1 MFNIRSTITTSF
13 NVSTLAYSTLTGSTI
28 SFTSLITAS
37 TINPTN
43 AISLITSYS
52 TLTGSSITATTVN
65 INAAATISQIT
76 ATTLRPS
83 AAVTSTLTIGS
94 TFNITNGANTGTI
107 SSLSYYQADI
117 TETTRAG
124 SIQQHDNSVAV
135 TALQPLDYSQFGLNW
150 VVENQLP
157 QGVGYSSVGMSATG
171 QYQTL
176 NADSTIYYSS
186 NYGQTWTPTTLASSV
201 NSIAI
206 SASGQY
212 QIAALLGATKGLYY
226 SSNYGQTWTVATG
239 TNAINFYQVCISAS
253 GQYASACVW
262 NASSVTYYSSN
273 YGQTWTASNQAGV
286 FFGIACSASGQYQVV
301 GDGGASGGAGAI
313 YYSTTYG
320 RTWIASNITN
330 TSGYIQWG
338 AMSAT
343 GQYASFATTQTGI
356 WFSSN
361 YGQTWAQAG
370 GGITAF
376 NFRGITIS
384 ASGQY
389 QLAAGFTYGI
399 YYSTN
404 YGQTWVA
411 GFPSGGYFFNVAMSA
426 NGQYSIACVASGGSP
441 ASAIYQTILPFFTA
455 GSSTNLLTTSIQTN
469 AITFSDGSTA
479 VSADPP
485 LDYGTFGLN
494 WTQSGSA
501 SLVCLCVA
509 MSASGQYQIA
519 GQSAGYASN
528 SGTIYYSSNYGQT
541 WTAVTSSPSNSWGTV
556 AMSTSGQY
564 AIICVS
570 DNSVSVP
577 GPVYIS
583 STYGQTWSAT
593 TLSVCGSVAISAS
606 GQYMTVVNQSGGVSS
621 SSANGIYISNNYGQ
635 SWTRT
640 YSAQGTYRVAMSAS
654 GQYQYA
660 TWYATG
666 GDNFYSYN
674 YGQTWASM
682 TGLSALGSAT
692 TYIQGIVC
700 SASGQYISAVNGN
713 TFYYSFNYGK
723 TWATATASSVASYN
737 GGPAMSSSG
746 QYIVVGGWGNNII
759 YYSKDYGV
767 TWSNQSV
774 PANITSVAMS
784 KNGQYIT
791 GTCGY
796 NNNTGG
802 GFIYTSITR
811 TPPIFTSGTLVV
823 TGQYSATA
831 TSGFTTLPGGII
843 MQYGRGTTGAPV
855 VNSGVDTTVTF
866 PKAFSSACYAVMASL
881 SDLGTNVSYIEN
893 LVATNSYT
901 ITSFNLSLKSVYS
914 SFTFTTSGAT
924 GRLGPTSINYSA
936 DSFAWGTL
944 SSFVVAGNGSN
955 GIPAGIQRFTV
966 PFTGTYVLTAAG
978 AGGGS
983 AAFAGGRGII
993 VSTTVSLTANETIFI
1008 LVGQRGTNTGTTAGY
1023 QSSGGGGTFICRYN
1037 GGAVTS
1043 AGSYTILLIAGGG
1056 GGAGGGFGGGG
1067 NGAAGVGQG
1076 GDAVTTTTG
1085 GVNTTTGGV
1094 SVTRYFPAAATGGAG
1109 GNQYQDGSGARSG
1122 SGGGGFSGNGAT
1134 GFVAGSSQ
1142 DVPGYAFINGGAGG
1156 NDAWSPCP
1164 GGFGGGG
1171 ASQADNANW
1180 GVGGGGGY
1188 SGGAGGTVSSGWVWQ
1203 SYGAGGGG
1211 SYDINGASNN
1221 ATLTTS
1227 LGSGGYN
1234 PAATDGYAIVRLANR
1249 STAPL
1254 TYYYVAYGR

>member
-1 MFNIRSTITTSF
+1 MFNIRSTITTSM
-13 NVSTLAYSTLTGSTI
+13 NVSMLTYSTLTGSTI

-43 AISLITSYS
+43 ATSLTTTYS

-83 AAVTSTLTIGS
+83 AAVTSTLTIGP
-94 TFNITNGANTGTI
+94 TFNITNGANRGTI

-117 TETTRAG
+117 TETTRVG

-135 TALQPLDYSQFGLNW
+135 TALQPLDYSQFALNW
-150 VVENQLP
+150 TAVNQLP
-157 QGVGYSSVGMSATG
+157 IANWLGIAVSATG
-171 QYQTL
+171 QYQTVGGV
-176 NADSTIYYSS
+176 STGIYYSS
-186 NYGQTWTPTTLASSV
+186 NYGQTWTYIALSG
-201 NSIAI
+201 NIWSIAM

-212 QIAALLGATKGLYY
+212 QVTCISGGTIYY
-226 SSNYGQTWTVATG
+226 SSTYGQTWTASNAP
-239 TNAINFYQVCISAS
+239 TNYWKCISISAS
-253 GQYASACVW
+253 GQYATAGGATTSNTATY
-262 NASSVTYYSSN
+262 SYYSTN
-273 YGQTWTASNQAGV
+273 YGQTWTASSFSGFNFAM
-286 FFGIACSASGQYQVV
+286 ACSASGQYQVC
-301 GDGGASGGAGAI
+301 GQGQSASGYGI
-313 YYSTTYG
+313 YYSSDYGKNFTVSNNTT
-320 RTWIASNITN
+320 SNAC
-330 TSGYIQWG
+330 SYA

-343 GQYASFATTQTGI
+343 GQYALVTQNPVSNVSLYI
-356 WFSSN
+356 SAN
-361 YGQTWAQAG
+361 YGRTF
-370 GGITAF
+370 TA
-376 NFRGITIS
+376 ITIGFTPFGATMS

-389 QLAAGFTYGI
+389 QMVTGYAAGNGYTTGI

-404 YGQTWVA
+404 YGQTWNA
-411 GFPSGGYFFNVAMSA
+411 IATSSLTTTLGSMYQVAMSS
-426 NGQYSIACVASGGSP
+426 NGQYCISCQANATGTIFQSI
-441 ASAIYQTILPFFTA
+441 TPFFTA
-455 GSSTNLLTTSIQTN
+455 GSSTNLLITSIQAN
-469 AITFSDGSTA
+469 AIIFGDGSTA

-494 WTQSGSA
+494 WTQTSSISTTWFA
-501 SLVCLCVA
+501 CA
-509 MSASGQYQIA
+509 MSANGQYQIA
-519 GQSAGYASN
+519 GQSSGWSAN

-541 WTAVTSSPSNSWGTV
+541 WTAVTSSPSNSWSSVT
-556 AMSTSGQY
+556 MSASGQY
-564 AIICVS
+564 AVICVG
-570 DNSVSVP
+570 NSSINVP

-583 STYGQTWSAT
+583 STYGQTWSIT
-593 TLSVCGSVAISAS
+593 TLSVCGNSAISAS
-606 GQYMTVVNQSGGVSS
+606 GQYMLIANQSGGVSS
-621 SSANGIYISNNYGQ
+621 SSANGTYVSSNYGQ

-654 GQYQYA
+654 GQYQFTTSYVN
-660 TWYATG
+660 G
-666 GDNFYSYN
+666 NFYSYD

-682 TGLSALGSAT
+682 AALTALT
-692 TYIQGIVC
+692 TNIQAITC
-700 SASGQYISAVNGN
+700 SASGQYVSATHGG

-723 TWATATASSVASYN
+723 TWTTGTSGSSFNAIAIS
-737 GGPAMSSSG
+737 ASG
-746 QYIVVGGWGNNII
+746 QYQVAGGWGNNLI
-759 YYSKDYGV
+759 YYSKNYGQSW
-767 TWSNQSV
+767 TSQSV
-774 PANITSVAMS
+774 AGNITTVAMS
-784 KNGQYIT
+784 ANGQYIT
-791 GTCGY
+791 GTCGF
-796 NNNTGG
+796 NQTVSGT

-866 PKAFSSACYAVMASL
+866 PKAFTTACYAVMASL

-914 SFTFTTSGAT
+914 SFTFTTT
-924 GRLGPTSINYSA
+924 GGTGISGPTSLTYDAS
-936 DSFAWGTL
+936 SFAWGTL
-944 SSFVVAGNGSN
+944 SSFIILGTGSN
-955 GIPAGIQRFTV
+955 SIPAGYQKFIV

-993 VSTTVSLTANETIFI
+993 VSTTVSLTANDVLFI
-1008 LVGQRGTNTGTTAGY
+1008 LVGQRGTSTGSTAGY
-1023 QSSGGGGTFICRYN
+1023 QGSGGGGTFICKYN
-1037 GGAVTS
+1037 GGSVSS

-1056 GGAGGGFGGGG
+1056 GGAGAGFGGGG
-1067 NGAAGVGQG
+1067 SGAAGVGQG
-1076 GDAVTTTTG
+1076 GDAVTTTSG

-1094 SVTRYFPAAATGGAG
+1094 SVTRYYAAAATGGAG
-1109 GNQYQDGSGARSG
+1109 GIMFTSGGAYAG
-1122 SGGGGFSGNGAT
+1122 SGGGGFSGNGQFGGVGSNQSAAAISFLGGGT
-1134 GFVAGSSQ
+1134 GGQ
-1142 DVPGYAFINGGAGG
+1142 NGQGG
-1156 NDAWSPCP
+1156 N

-1171 ASQADNANW
+1171 GSDPVNANW

-1188 SGGAGGTVSSGWVWQ
+1188 SGGAGATVSSGWVWQ

-1221 ATLTTS
+1221 ATLSTS

>member
-83 AAVTSTLTIGS
+83 ATVTSTLTIGP
-94 TFNITNGANTGTI
+94 TFNITNGANRGTI
-107 SSLSYYQADI
+107 SSLSYYHADI

-150 VVENQLP
+150 AVINPLP

-343 GQYASFATTQTGI
+343 GQYASFATTQKGI

-370 GGITAF
+370 GGITTY

-389 QLAAGFTYGI
+389 QLAAGYTYGI

-404 YGQTWVA
+404 YGQTWAA
-411 GFPSGGYFFNVAMSA
+411 GFPSGGNFFNVAMSA
-426 NGQYSIACVASGGSP
+426 NGQYAIACIASGGSP

-469 AITFSDGSTA
+469 AIIFSDGSTA

-593 TLSVCGSVAISAS
+593 TLSVCGSVTISAS

-823 TGQYSATA
+823 TGQSSTTA

-843 MQYGRGTTGAPV
+843 MQYGRGTTAAPV

-866 PKAFSSACYAVMASL
+866 PKAFTTACYAVMASL

-914 SFTFTTSGAT
+914 SFTFTPCGAT
-924 GRLGPTSINYSA
+924 GISGPTSINYSA

-944 SSFVVAGNGSN
+944 SSFVVAGTGSN

-983 AAFAGGRGII
+983 AAFAGGRGVI
-993 VSTTVSLTANETIFI
+993 VSTTVSLTANDVLFI
-1008 LVGQRGTNTGTTAGY
+1008 LVGQRGTSTGSTAGY
-1023 QSSGGGGTFICRYN
+1023 QGSGGGGTFICKYN
-1037 GGAVTS
+1037 GGSVSS

-1056 GGAGGGFGGGG
+1056 GGAGAGFGGGG
-1067 NGAAGVGQG
+1067 SGAAGVGQG
-1076 GDAVTTTTG
+1076 GDAVTTTSG

-1094 SVTRYFPAAATGGAG
+1094 SVTRYYAAAATGGAG
-1109 GNQYQDGSGARSG
+1109 GIMFASGGAYAG
-1122 SGGGGFSGNGAT
+1122 SGGGGFSGNGQFGGIGSNQSAAAISFLGGGT
-1134 GFVAGSSQ
+1134 GGQ
-1142 DVPGYAFINGGAGG
+1142 NGQGG
-1156 NDAWSPCP
+1156 N

-1171 ASQADNANW
+1171 GSDPVNANW

-1188 SGGAGGTVSSGWVWQ
+1188 SGGAGATVSSGWVWQ
-1203 SYGAGGGG
+1203 DYGAGGGG

-1221 ATLTTS
+1221 ATLSTS

>member
-1 MFNIRSTITTSF
+1 MFNIRSTITTSM
-13 NVSTLAYSTLTGSTI
+13 NVNTLTYSTLTGSTI

-43 AISLITSYS
+43 ATSLTTTYS

-83 AAVTSTLTIGS
+83 ATVTSTLTIGP
-94 TFNITNGANTGTI
+94 TFNITNGANRGTI

-135 TALQPLDYSQFGLNW
+135 TALQPLDYTQFGLNW
-150 VVENQLP
+150 TVMNPLP
-157 QGVGYSSVGMSATG
+157 QGVGYLSVGMSATG

-301 GDGGASGGAGAI
+301 GDGGQSGGAGAI
-313 YYSTTYG
+313 YYSTNYG

-343 GQYASFATTQTGI
+343 GQYASFATTQKGI
-356 WFSSN
+356 WFSSD
-361 YGQTWAQAG
+361 YGKTWAQAG
-370 GGITAF
+370 GGITTF

-404 YGQTWVA
+404 YGQTWAA
-411 GFPSGGYFFNVAMSA
+411 GFPSGGNFFNVAMSA
-426 NGQYSIACVASGGSP
+426 NGQYAIACIASGGNP

-469 AITFSDGSTA
+469 AIIFGDGSTA

-494 WTQSGSA
+494 WTQTSSISTSWFA
-501 SLVCLCVA
+501 CA
-509 MSASGQYQIA
+509 MSANGQYQIA
-519 GQSAGYASN
+519 GQSSGYSAN

-541 WTAVTSSPSNSWGTV
+541 WTAVTSSPSNSWSSVT
-556 AMSTSGQY
+556 MSASGQY
-564 AIICVS
+564 AVICVG
-570 DNSVSVP
+570 NSSINVP

-583 STYGQTWSAT
+583 STYGQTWSIT
-593 TLSVCGSVAISAS
+593 TLSVCGNSAISAS
-606 GQYMTVVNQSGGVSS
+606 GQYMLIANQSGGVSS
-621 SSANGIYISNNYGQ
+621 SSANGTYVSSNYGQ

-654 GQYQYA
+654 GQYQFTTSY
-660 TWYATG
+660 G
-666 GDNFYSYN
+666 NGNFYSYD

-682 TGLSALGSAT
+682 AALTALT
-692 TYIQGIVC
+692 TTIQAITC
-700 SASGQYISAVNGN
+700 SASGQYVSATHGV
-713 TFYYSFNYGK
+713 TFYYSSNYGK
-723 TWATATASSVASYN
+723 TWTTGTTSISSYN
-737 GGPAMSSSG
+737 AIAISASG
-746 QYIVVGGWGNNII
+746 QYQVAGGWGNNLI
-759 YYSKDYGV
+759 YYSKNYGQSW
-767 TWSNQSV
+767 TSQSV
-774 PANITSVAMS
+774 AGNITTVAMS
-784 KNGQYIT
+784 ANGQYIT
-791 GTCGY
+791 GTCGF
-796 NNNTGG
+796 NQTVSGT

-823 TGQYSATA
+823 TGQSSATA

-843 MQYGRGTTGAPV
+843 VQYGNGTTGAPV

-866 PKAFSSACYAVMASL
+866 PKAFSSACYSVMASL

-924 GRLGPTSINYSA
+924 GRLGPTSLNYSA

-978 AGGGS
+978 AGAGNG
-983 AAFAGGRGII
+983 AFAGGRGVI

-1043 AGSYTILLIAGGG
+1043 AGSYTVLLIAGGG

-1171 ASQADNANW
+1171 ASQEGNANW

-1221 ATLTTS
+1221 ATLSTS

-1249 STAPL
+1249 SIAPL

>member
-83 AAVTSTLTIGS
+83 ATVTSTLTIGP
-94 TFNITNGANTGTI
+94 TFNITNGANRGTI

-117 TETTRAG
+117 TETTRVG

-150 VVENQLP
+150 TIMNSLP
-157 QGVGYSSVGMSATG
+157 QGVGYLSVGMSATG

-201 NSIAI
+201 TSIAI

-273 YGQTWTASNQAGV
+273 YGQTWTASNQAGI

-301 GDGGASGGAGAI
+301 GDGGQSGGAGAI
-313 YYSTTYG
+313 YYSTNYG

-330 TSGYIQWG
+330 TSGFIQWG

-343 GQYASFATTQTGI
+343 GQYASFATTQKGI
-356 WFSSN
+356 WFSSD
-361 YGQTWAQAG
+361 YGKTWAQAG
-370 GGITAF
+370 GGITTF

-389 QLAAGFTYGI
+389 QLAAGYTYGI

-411 GFPSGGYFFNVAMSA
+411 GFPSGGNFFNVAMSA
-426 NGQYSIACVASGGSP
+426 NGQYAIACVASGGNP

-469 AITFSDGSTA
+469 AIIFSDGSTA

-494 WTQSGSA
+494 WTQTGSISTTWFA
-501 SLVCLCVA
+501 CA
-509 MSASGQYQIA
+509 MSANGQYQIA
-519 GQSAGYASN
+519 AQSSGWSAN

-541 WTAVTSSPSNSWGTV
+541 WTAVTNSPSNSWSSV
-556 AMSTSGQY
+556 SMSASGQY
-564 AIICVS
+564 AVICVG
-570 DNSVSVP
+570 NSSIEVP

-583 STYGQTWSAT
+583 STYGQTWSIT
-593 TLSVCGSVAISAS
+593 TLSVCGNTAISAS
-606 GQYMTVVNQSGGVSS
+606 GQYMAVANQSNGVSG
-621 SSANGIYISNNYGQ
+621 SSANGTYVSSNYGQ

-640 YSAQGTYRVAMSAS
+640 YTAQKTYRVTMSATGQYQFTTSFVPLGNHYSYDYGQTWTSMATLTAFNANIQAITCSASGQYVSATNGGTFYYSSNYGQTWASGTSGSSFNGIAMSAS
-654 GQYQYA
+654 GQYQ
-660 TWYATG
+660 
-666 GDNFYSYN
+666 
-674 YGQTWASM
+674 
-682 TGLSALGSAT
+682 
-692 TYIQGIVC
+692 
-700 SASGQYISAVNGN
+700 
-713 TFYYSFNYGK
+713 
-723 TWATATASSVASYN
+723 VA
-737 GGPAMSSSG
+737 
-746 QYIVVGGWGNNII
+746 GGWGNNLI
-759 YYSKDYGV
+759 YYSKNYGQSW
-767 TWSNQSV
+767 TSQSV
-774 PANITSVAMS
+774 PGNITTVAMS
-784 KNGQYIT
+784 ANGQYIT
-791 GTCGY
+791 GTSGF
-796 NNNTGG
+796 NQTVSGA

-823 TGQYSATA
+823 TGQSSATA

-843 MQYGRGTTGAPV
+843 MQYGNGTTAAPV

-866 PKAFSSACYAVMASL
+866 PRAFSSACYSVMASL

-901 ITSFNLSLKSVYS
+901 TTSFNLSLKSVYS
-914 SFTFTTSGAT
+914 SFTFTTTGGT
-924 GRLGPTSINYSA
+924 GRLGPTSLNYSA

-944 SSFVVAGNGSN
+944 SSFITLGNGSN

-978 AGGGS
+978 AGAGNG
-983 AAFAGGRGII
+983 AFAGGRGVI
-993 VSTTVSLTANETIFI
+993 VSTAVSLTANETIFI

-1171 ASQADNANW
+1171 ASQDGNANW